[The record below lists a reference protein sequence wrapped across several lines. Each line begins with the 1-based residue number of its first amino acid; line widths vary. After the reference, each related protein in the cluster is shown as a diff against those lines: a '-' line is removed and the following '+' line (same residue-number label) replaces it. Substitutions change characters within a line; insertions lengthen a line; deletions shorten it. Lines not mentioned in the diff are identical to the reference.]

1 MRCRG
6 SRPRCRRC
14 GSASPAGSRAPTIPA
29 APATTSTTT
38 TISATTS
45 TAAGSIATWSTPAP
59 TSAIRS
65 DSLERAQHAKLDLV
79 CRKLRLRPGDS
90 VVEAGCGW
98 GALAIH
104 MARHYGARVRAFNVS
119 REQLAYARARAGR
132 ESARRRS
139 RVHRRRLPQCQRQ
152 VRRLRLG
159 RDARARRHA
168 QLPRPFRRPAPDRQA
183 RRRPR
188 AAALHRPRRPPAAER
203 LGSPPH
209 LPRRLYADARRGRD
223 ARSSRQPACRCSTS
237 RTCAC
242 TTPVRW
248 RTGANAT
255 PRRVTTSRPGSAR
268 SSPAPGSCISPAPR
282 RRSPPAGC
290 SSFKSCS
297 RRVNRRRRRGR
308 EPISTAPRA
317 VP

>member
-14 GSASPAGSRAPTIPA
+14 GSASPAGSRAPTIRA
-29 APATTSTTT
+29 APATTFTTT

-45 TAAGSIATWSTPAP
+45 TAAGSTATWSTPAP

-132 ESARRRS
+132 ESARRRVEFIETTTAMS
-139 RVHRRRLPQCQRQ
+139 
-152 VRRLRLG
+152 
-159 RDARARRHA
+159 
-168 QLPRPFRRPAPDRQA
+168 
-183 RRRPR
+183 
-188 AAALHRPRRPPAAER
+188 AA
-203 LGSPPH
+203 GSTP
-209 LPRRLYADARRGRD
+209 
-223 ARSSRQPACRCSTS
+223 SSRS
-237 RTCAC
+237 
-242 TTPVRW
+242 
-248 RTGANAT
+248 
-255 PRRVTTSRPGSAR
+255 
-268 SSPAPGSCISPAPR
+268 
-282 RRSPPAGC
+282 GC
-290 SSFKSCS
+290 SSTSARATSAPFPTSCAGPS
-297 RRVNRRRRRGR
+297 GATAAAGCCTSSAATSAGR
-308 EPISTAPRA
+308 
-317 VP
+317 